1 MFMKSQQ
8 KIIYGKALVDKNV
21 IASQGQPEEKL
32 NQYLE
37 LLSLHH
43 IKDIWVKEIENAL
56 KTKLSFQDFLLRLLE
71 QQMIEKID
79 RSINRRIQLAG
90 FPMVKRLEEF
100 DFAYQPQIDE
110 KLLRELANLNFLNEA
125 KNIIFLGPPG
135 VGKTHL
141 AISLGIK
148 ACQQR
153 KRVMFYSAEQITQE
167 LAAAEVSGT
176 LQKKLE
182 TFSRLDLLIIDE
194 LGYLEVSK
202 KTATLL
208 FQLIT
213 KRYEEAS
220 IIITSNLAFE
230 QWGQIFHDEVVASA
244 ILDRLLHHCYPFFI
258 QGKSFRMKDIDKE
271 KTNHEYQIK

>member
-1 MFMKSQQ
+1 MKTQQ
-8 KIIYGKALVDKNV
+8 KITYGKALVDKNV
-21 IASQGQPEEKL
+21 TPPQGQPEERL

-43 IKDIWVKEIENAL
+43 IKDIWVQEIENAL

-100 DFAYQPQIDE
+100 DFSYQPQIDE

-194 LGYLEVSK
+194 LGYLELSK

-258 QGKSFRMKDIDKE
+258 QGKSFRMKDIDKR
-271 KTNHEYQIK
+271 KNKS